1 MYKFEWDKS
10 KNTKNKEKHNISFE
24 EAIDAFYDYDSLILY
39 DEKHSGD
46 EDRFY
51 QIGMIRT
58 LKVIIVV
65 FDFVDSLFQYVLEV
79 LITSHI
85 AHFLKWEVITVINIL
100 I

>member
-1 MYKFEWDKS
+1 MHKFEWDKS

-65 FDFVDSLFQYVLEV
+65 FCIREKEIIR
-79 LITSHI
+79 LISARETTKKEREKYERSKVKNRI
-85 AHFLKWEVITVINIL
+85 C
-100 I
+100 

>member
-65 FDFVDSLFQYVLEV
+65 FCIREKEIIR
-79 LITSHI
+79 LISARETTKKEREKYERSKVKNRI
-85 AHFLKWEVITVINIL
+85 C
-100 I
+100 